1 MTFKRKT
8 QTLIAEHEQR
18 LAEITADIER
28 VGEARVAKLLAD
40 ADAGQKPDVAEI
52 EAAIAA
58 LQADARHERET
69 IAALEARAAQ
79 EKVANQAKQRAGII
93 DREEAGFA
101 DLLKGVAEYQSQLDA
116 AVKSYR
122 QLNEKL
128 TALVA
133 GYPFSNSDRLAIGL
147 AGIELKRL
155 SMHYLYKIGATI
167 NQLGGLPVDRL
178 VPSFPGGQ
186 CPKLEWAMM
195 PEKIQTLVEAYQ
207 ERADYASKVM
217 RGAAGTIAITPAVS
231 PDAPTTAP
239 KLSVAANPTSGAPST
254 NQRSLKRYIRS
265 RRPEVPKTSSRVG
278 CTIA

>member
-122 QLNEKL
+122 Q
-128 TALVA
+128 
-133 GYPFSNSDRLAIGL
+133 
-147 AGIELKRL
+147 
-155 SMHYLYKIGATI
+155 
-167 NQLGGLPVDRL
+167 
-178 VPSFPGGQ
+178 
-186 CPKLEWAMM
+186 
-195 PEKIQTLVEAYQ
+195 
-207 ERADYASKVM
+207 
-217 RGAAGTIAITPAVS
+217 
-231 PDAPTTAP
+231 
-239 KLSVAANPTSGAPST
+239 
-254 NQRSLKRYIRS
+254 
-265 RRPEVPKTSSRVG
+265 
-278 CTIA
+278 